1 MLKRLK
7 SLTTLS
13 VLVGVFVLS
22 APVLAGNSAQ
32 PGKVTTQTTTS
43 KPAVV
48 QASSSQAAASIQPS
62 SSHSNFVGAFRYY
75 LRNWLGWP
83 DIPIVDPKPSVPGE
97 PQKSGTSYE
106 KDAGLKI
113 DMRPVRDNG
122 GHPEDS

>member
-48 QASSSQAAASIQPS
+48 QTSPSQAAANIQPS
-62 SSHSNFVGAFRYY
+62 SSRSNFVGAFRYY

-83 DIPIVDPKPSVPGE
+83 YIHIVDPKPSAPGE

-106 KDAGLKI
+106 KDSGLKI
-113 DMRPVRDNG
+113 DIRPVKDKG
-122 GHPEDS
+122 GHEVDS